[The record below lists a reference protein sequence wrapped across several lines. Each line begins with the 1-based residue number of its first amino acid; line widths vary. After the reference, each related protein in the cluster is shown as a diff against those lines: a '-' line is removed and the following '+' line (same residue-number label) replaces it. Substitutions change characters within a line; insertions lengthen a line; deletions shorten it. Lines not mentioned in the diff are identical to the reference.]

1 MLILVWANSS
11 CLWVNTYILLIFTL
25 YISAWH
31 SRLKKKSKN
40 KSTNKFKFKVDTWV
54 VPEFILFDQCNA
66 NRTSKVDVIGS
77 SLRSSINPRSIHF
90 LFTSSRFSRRKTTLH
105 WFYKWMQ
112 KNFEN
117 GGNLSVRKRRL
128 IWFKTASDTL
138 DTSSFEASSQDRV
151 GGAMAEKIRK
161 FKRKMESITNGKKK
175 EKVASRDLGEHKTGW
190 G

>member
-1 MLILVWANSS
+1 M
-11 CLWVNTYILLIFTL
+11 
-25 YISAWH
+25 
-31 SRLKKKSKN
+31 
-40 KSTNKFKFKVDTWV
+40 
-54 VPEFILFDQCNA
+54 E
-66 NRTSKVDVIGS
+66 
-77 SLRSSINPRSIHF
+77 
-90 LFTSSRFSRRKTTLH
+90 
-105 WFYKWMQ
+105 

-138 DTSSFEASSQDRV
+138 DTISFEASSQDRV